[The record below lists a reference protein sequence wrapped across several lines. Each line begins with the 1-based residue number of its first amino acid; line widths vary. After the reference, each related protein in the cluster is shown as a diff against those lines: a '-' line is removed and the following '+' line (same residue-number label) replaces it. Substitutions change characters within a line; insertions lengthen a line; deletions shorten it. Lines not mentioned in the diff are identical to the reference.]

1 MKGSFTLPKFRCK
14 TFDAWN
20 KIVSRHVLQEKLE
33 SLVGVLHIP
42 VEIRLKRKWVV
53 APQLQ
58 RDSFR
63 DSDVAIGLV
72 TDWAPETLILN
83 QWTQLNKS
91 LYSKSNQNNVPCV
104 DKRVKWNSTHS
115 AAGVPQ
121 ASRWTPRSWWSSE
134 EAVSCFPGDSPQTEV
149 SWLGDLNPS
158 CSEVEEWQ
166 VISISSS
173 DGDCRGS

>member
-1 MKGSFTLPKFRCK
+1 MKGNFTLSKFRCK
-14 TFDAWN
+14 TFGAWN
-20 KIVSRHVLQEKLE
+20 KIVSRHVLWEKLQ

-58 RDSFR
+58 RGSFR
-63 DSDVAIGLV
+63 DSDVAIRLV
-72 TDWAPETLILN
+72 TDWAPEPLLN